1 MPVRI
6 THTPAGGSAL
16 PAQSLVALH
25 ARLDAEI
32 AEIRRSVEAASY
44 PVDPILGDHSR
55 VSSMAAA
62 YVRRHGMLAATCLG
76 LCVEL
81 LSEGRLEVV
90 PEFEVPLTRVARD
103 IVRANS
109 RSRTGDIDLPEGGVV
124 EETCR
129 LDHLIVSE
137 ELGVAWVTEVK
148 RVNAE
153 LYHRK
158 LRGPLRRLEI
168 ARLSAGAMLRGA
180 YRISRVEPLL
190 ISLYGTSPSADILD
204 RASIDAFF
212 GLPIEAE
219 LDRLDERYRAAV
231 TESLQA
237 RVQVDFGSAFHLAST
252 GSAMTVD
259 ALAAMTTEP
268 TPDPVPASP
277 ITPAALF
284 AGPRSGTAMSSASRL
299 QTLHGFAPPTGSN
312 AATRLRGAA

>member
-1 MPVRI
+1 MSVRI
-6 THTPAGGSAL
+6 TPTPAGGNAL
-16 PAQSLVALH
+16 PAQSLVNLH

-32 AEIRRSVEAASY
+32 AEIRRSVEAALY
-44 PVDPILGDHSR
+44 PIDPILGDHSR

-81 LSEGRLEVV
+81 LSDGRLEVL
-90 PEFEVPLTRVARD
+90 PEYEVPLTRVARD

-109 RSRTGDIDLPEGGVV
+109 RQRTGDIDLPEGGVV

-129 LDHLIVSE
+129 LDHVIVSE

-148 RVNAE
+148 RTNAE
-153 LYHRK
+153 LHHRK

-180 YRISRVEPLL
+180 YRISRVDPLL
-190 ISLYGTSPSADILD
+190 ISLYGTSPSVDILD
-204 RASIDAFF
+204 RASIDEFF

-219 LDRLDERYRAAV
+219 LDRLDDRYRAAV
-231 TESLQA
+231 AESLQA
-237 RVQVDFGSAFHLAST
+237 RVQADFGSAFHPAPT
-252 GSAMTVD
+252 GPATD
-259 ALAAMTTEP
+259 ADARAAGTAKA
-268 TPDPVPASP
+268 TPDPVPANP

-284 AGPRSGTAMSSASRL
+284 AGQRSGAAMSSASS
-299 QTLHGFAPPTGSN
+299 TGLG